1 MSFFRSHFLAA
12 VISIIYKS
20 RRFKFNMSDRNL
32 VSSSRRFFF
41 FQKLSSLVNNRFAK
55 LVVCLKLNVLRN
67 DIGSSS
73 GDINMFV
80 SQVKAINKV
89 ALSSIEWRFEHYCW
103 LYTWEERLCL
113 WILLKIIVMNV
124 AYLHLIRD
132 YNKVICKLIVLRY
145 STVYC
150 IFNEY

>member
-32 VSSSRRFFF
+32 ISSSRRFFLF

-89 ALSSIEWRFEHYCW
+89 ALSSIE
-103 LYTWEERLCL
+103 
-113 WILLKIIVMNV
+113 
-124 AYLHLIRD
+124 
-132 YNKVICKLIVLRY
+132 
-145 STVYC
+145 
-150 IFNEY
+150 